1 MPTRSINRNISYG
14 LGQPLITG
22 APPPIVA
29 QRAPTA
35 NDFAPI
41 STIWVDQPNDDNYIL
56 TRVVANAA
64 TWINAGGGGGVFDTV
79 TTVNGI
85 VCGTTLTV
93 GTTLNVTG
101 NTTLNTGLGV
111 VLSSAAGLITAADG
125 TDGQVL
131 IASTGAAAPAWA
143 AITAGVGINITN
155 GAGSIQVDATGATA
169 VSYPTD
175 VAGPVVPTGGGAVNV
190 LGGTNMTTDGTVANT
205 ITIDLD
211 DDVVLVGGL
220 TAGHDLLMNG
230 GSMTITADDDL
241 AQCIYIHADAGTN
254 ETIEIHAD
262 QGTGVD
268 SIEIH
273 SDLGGINIES
283 GLSTIDAIN
292 ITAID
297 PAGGIDLL
305 AGTSGF
311 DLDCTG
317 GPILLDAAADSN
329 FTVTGAFDLTLDS
342 SLGSV
347 NIDGGEAAA
356 DAISIQAS
364 NAAGGID
371 IDCGTGGYSMVCA
384 NGTVA
389 IESGTGAINIGTD
402 AAAKTVT
409 LGSVTGA
416 ATTVIQSGT
425 GDVSVTSTDA
435 ILLDATGVLELNSS
449 GGIIGIG
456 NDAVAQNINI
466 ATGAAARTLT
476 LGNATGATAV
486 AINSGSGDITATA
499 TLGSIILESTENV
512 ADAIYLH
519 TDAGITEQ
527 IRLHSD
533 QGTAAASILLQSD
546 VGGVTL
552 NGGIAGAGALTLVA
566 SDAAGGIDIDYGT
579 GGMTI
584 DATNGAFTL
593 QTGTGAISLGTDAV
607 AKTVTVGST
616 TGAADTVIQSGTGNT
631 SVTSTG
637 AILLDSAG
645 VLEINSSGGIIGIGN
660 DAVAQNVNIS
670 TGAAARTTTIG
681 NTTGASSVVV
691 DVGTGAASFG
701 ASATA
706 HTTTIGSTNTTC
718 DTTINAGTGGISLE
732 AAGIVDIVP
741 ATDSQ
746 AAAAVTINANVGVGT
761 FTGQTP
767 GAGAQFTL
775 TVTNSV
781 CTASSA
787 ILCSVSNLGAND
799 CRLSIER
806 VTPAAGSFTVQCQN
820 NGGAACNGDIIL
832 TFFIIAA

>member
-1 MPTRSINRNISYG
+1 MPVRNVNRNLSYG
-14 LGQPLITG
+14 LGQPIVTG
-22 APPPIVA
+22 APSPIIA

-35 NDFAPI
+35 NDFAPVA
-41 STIWVDQPNDDNYIL
+41 TLWVDQPNDDNYIL

-64 TWINAGGGGGVFDTV
+64 TWINAGGGGGVFTTV
-79 TTVNGI
+79 TTTGTI
-85 VCGTTLTV
+85 TCGTALTV
-93 GTTLNVTG
+93 GTTLQVTG

-111 VLSSAAGLITAADG
+111 VQSSAAGLLTASDG

-131 IASTGAAAPAWA
+131 VASTGAAAPAWA
-143 AITAGVGINITN
+143 NITAGVGINVTN
-155 GAGSIQVDATGATA
+155 GAGTIQIDATGATA
-169 VSYPTD
+169 VNYPTD

-190 LGGTNMTTDGTVANT
+190 LGGTNITTDGTVANT

-211 DDVVLVGGL
+211 NSIALAGSV
-220 TAGHDLLMNG
+220 TAGVDLTMTSG
-230 GSMTITADDDL
+230 DCTITGTSDA
-241 AQCIYIHADAGTN
+241 AQTIYLHANGGTN
-254 ETIEIHAD
+254 ETIEIYSD
-262 QGTGVD
+262 QGTSTSAID
-268 SIEIH
+268 IH
-273 SDLGGINIES
+273 ADVGGIDIDS
-283 GLSTIDAIN
+283 GLSTADAIN
-292 ITAID
+292 IFASD
-297 PAGGIDLL
+297 PAGGIDID
-305 AGTSGF
+305 AGTGGVVI
-311 DLDCTG
+311 DTTG
-317 GPILLDAAADSN
+317 TVSIDGSAASN
-329 FTVTGAFDLTLDS
+329 FTVTGAFDLTLGS

-356 DAISIQAS
+356 DAIRINAS

-371 IDCGTGGYSMVCA
+371 VDCGSGGMSFVA
-384 NGTVA
+384 GNGTIA
-389 IESGTGAINIGTD
+389 FESGTGAISIGTD

-416 ATTVIQSGT
+416 AATVIQSGT

-449 GGIIGIG
+449 AGVISIG
-456 NDAVAQNINI
+456 NDAVAQNINV

-499 TLGSIILESTENV
+499 TLGSVILNSTEDV
-512 ADAIYLH
+512 ADCIYLH
-519 TDAGITEQ
+519 ANAGTTET

-533 QGTAAASILLQSD
+533 QGTSSTSVHMQSD
-546 VGGVTL
+546 VGGCAMT
-552 NGGIAGAGALTLVA
+552 AGLAAANSIVINA

-584 DATNGAFTL
+584 DSTNGAFTL
-593 QTGTGAISLGTDAV
+593 QTGTGAIGLGTDAV

-616 TGAADTVIQSGTGNT
+616 TGAADTIIQSGTGNT

-645 VLEINSSGGIIGIGN
+645 VLEINSSGGVIGIGN

-691 DVGTGAASFG
+691 DVGTGSASFG

-718 DTTINAGTGGISLE
+718 DTTIQSGSGGISLE
-732 AAGIVDIVP
+732 ASGIIDVEL
-741 ATDSQ
+741 ATDTQ
-746 AAAAVTINANVGVGT
+746 AATTVTINANAGLGT
-761 FTGQTP
+761 FTGITT
-767 GAGAQFTL
+767 ASGAQQTL
-775 TVTNSV
+775 TVTNNV
-781 CTASSA
+781 CTVGSA

-799 CRLSIER
+799 ARMTIER
-806 VTPAAGSFTVQCQN
+806 VIPGAGTFDVQLQN
-820 NGGAACNGDIIL
+820 NGGANLNGDILL
-832 TFFIIAA
+832 TFWILKA